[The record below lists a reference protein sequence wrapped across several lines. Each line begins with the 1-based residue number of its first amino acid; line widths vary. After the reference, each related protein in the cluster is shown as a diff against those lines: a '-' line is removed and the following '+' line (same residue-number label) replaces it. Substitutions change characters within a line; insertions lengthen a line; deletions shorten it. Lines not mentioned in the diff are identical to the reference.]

1 MSSQGPC
8 IEICQGP
15 ECGEFGGPELLD
27 ELRSLGIAAE
37 PGHCQGLCHYAPVAV
52 VGEKHLGDATLCKI
66 RQQFDE

>member
-1 MSSQGPC
+1 PC

-15 ECGEFGGPELLD
+15 ECGEFGGPELLA

-52 VGEKHLGDATLCKI
+52 VGEKHLGDATIQGIKTTLALAS
-66 RQQFDE
+66 